1 MVKLSEFLSDE
12 SKKDLIL
19 GQVKVGDVF
28 RMHLGKEEKVVGKDT
43 SDDGRNKYFII
54 IGFDVDG
61 SAIGLVL
68 IDTKINPYLPQ
79 VRKELHYKLSADNY
93 EFLNGKSRYVDC
105 SDLKE
110 ISSTKFV
117 SLFSGD
123 KAKGHIND
131 DDLKLIRDAIVSY
144 EDAEPKLLK
153 KFGLIRTR

>member
-79 VRKELHYKLSADNY
+79 VKKTYTTNCLLTI
-93 EFLNGKSRYVDC
+93 
-105 SDLKE
+105 
-110 ISSTKFV
+110 ISF
-117 SLFSGD
+117 
-123 KAKGHIND
+123 
-131 DDLKLIRDAIVSY
+131 
-144 EDAEPKLLK
+144 
-153 KFGLIRTR
+153 